1 MHLPEA
7 THEHGSNARVYAY
20 DADYEHDGQTVNWNA
35 TVRVGEAAPRRLS
48 GSIPMTA
55 ASAEVVAEQAV
66 RDAVVRRIDE
76 LDIATP

>member
-35 TVRVGEAAPRRLS
+35 KVR
-48 GSIPMTA
+48 
-55 ASAEVVAEQAV
+55 VAEQAV